1 MNDLLKTA
9 LSSDLS
15 EYKSIPFWS
24 WNNNLD
30 ENELIKQIGDMKKA
44 DIGGF
49 IMHARTG
56 LKDEYL
62 GEKWFSCVGAC
73 LKEARRLS
81 MKAWVYDENGWPSGF
96 CGGKLLENEAY
107 RAKFLEYA
115 EGDFDA
121 AAFASYAETADGYRR
136 VTEKTGGVENYHN
149 VYLRVSPANT
159 DILDPKVVDAFIKE
173 THEKYYERF
182 KEYFGKELVGFFTD
196 EPQYYRAATP
206 YTPLVDKVFKKDG
219 EDVRDMLI
227 YLFKHDERGYKFRV
241 KYFGELNRLYCANFY
256 GKIHKWCNEHGCL
269 LTGHSI
275 EEERL
280 HSQMLG
286 GASVMPTYAEEDIP
300 AIDNLGRLY
309 SLGHGSKQVGSV
321 AAQLNKKRVLTETF
335 ACSGNDVTPYELKGI
350 GDYQYFNGV
359 NTMCQHLYPYSL
371 ARGGKTDNPP
381 VFSPHGNWFSGFKTF
396 NDYFNRLGYIIAN
409 TAETPDV
416 AVIEPIRDTW
426 CEYVRGEGYE
436 AVKDIEDGFRD
447 LIITLRNNGVT
458 FHYIDEKLLGR
469 YGSIAGDKLKA
480 GNVAYDK
487 VLVPKMKSIAKTTA
501 DILKNFKGKLI
512 MQNRPE
518 FIDGVRGECDLKPN
532 YTLDELISSAKI
544 KFKIES
550 GSGYITARKS
560 EIGDFIFLKNLSL
573 TEPLTAKFCGA
584 EKEYRELDL
593 VTLKESNITDEVYL
607 RPAEGKILIRSENA
621 KRSDCVSVA
630 VDVTSDFKATEI
642 TENYLVMDTARIA
655 ENGGKYGDNFP
666 IYGLFEQLLRKD
678 YNGELKVKQ
687 TFTLNDVM
695 PLTFI
700 MEKAELKS
708 LTVNGNPVTLRR
720 GDFDVYFYE
729 ADITDFVKKGEN
741 DIEYSIDFYQ
751 HDGVRFA
758 LFDPLAT
765 ESLKNMLYFDTSIET
780 SYLRGDFYVE
790 SDLSLSKKRGDLPL
804 TKELYKHGYPFF
816 KGEYVLTGKIKK
828 PETGRAILNL
838 SGRFMT
844 AKIEANGKTVNF
856 VTDVRGDIADI
867 LKKGENE
874 VKITLNS
881 SLRNLFGP
889 HHYKPCPEPMGVSP
903 YHFEMRGK
911 WVDGKLPEIYCEN
924 YNSVPFG
931 VEKIEV
937 ICVKTD
943 N

>member
-9 LSSDLS
+9 LLSDLD

-30 ENELIKQIGDMKKA
+30 EKELVKQISDMKSA

-49 IMHARTG
+49 IMHARIG

-62 GEKWFSCVGAC
+62 GEKWFSCIEAC
-73 LKEARRLS
+73 LKEARRLN

-96 CGGKLLENEAY
+96 CGGKLLEKAEY
-107 RAKFLEYA
+107 RAKFLEYF

-121 AAFASYAETADGYRR
+121 SAFACYIETDGGYKR
-136 VTEKTGGVENYHN
+136 VTEKVNGVEKYHN

-159 DILDPKVVDAFIKE
+159 DILDPAVVDAFIKE
-173 THEKYYERF
+173 THEKYYARF

-206 YTPLVDKVFKKDG
+206 YTPLVDAAFEKDG
-219 EDVRDMLI
+219 ENVLDGLI

-241 KYFGELNRLYCANFY
+241 KYFGELNRLYCVNFY
-256 GKIHKWCNEHGCL
+256 GKIHKWCGEHNCL

-280 HSQMLG
+280 HTQMLG
-286 GASVMPTYAEEDIP
+286 GAAVMPTYAEEDIP

-309 SLGHGSKQVGSV
+309 SLGHGSKQVGSA
-321 AAQLNKKRVLTETF
+321 AAQLDKKRVLTETF

-359 NTMCQHLYPYSL
+359 NMMCQHLYPFSL
-371 ARGGKTDNPP
+371 ARGGKTDHPP

-409 TAETPDV
+409 TAEASDV
-416 AVIEPIRDTW
+416 AVIEPIRDIW
-426 CEYVRGEGYE
+426 CEYVRSEQYDG
-436 AVKDIEDGFRD
+436 VKDIEDGFRD

-458 FHYIDEKLLGR
+458 FHYIDEELLRR
-469 YGSIAGDKLKA
+469 YGTVSGGKLKV
-480 GNVAYDK
+480 GCVTYDK
-487 VLVPKMKSIAKTTA
+487 VLVPKMNTIAKATA
-501 DILKNFKGKLI
+501 DILKNYKGKLI
-512 MQNRPE
+512 MQNRPV
-518 FIDGVRGECDLKPN
+518 FIDGVRGDAEITPN
-532 YTLDELISSAKI
+532 YTLDELIASASV

-550 GSGYITARKS
+550 GSGYINERKGD
-560 EIGDFIFLKNLSL
+560 IGEFIFLKNLSL
-573 TEPLTAKFCGA
+573 TEPLIAKFNGV
-584 EKEYRELDL
+584 ENEYNELDL
-593 VTLKESNITDEVYL
+593 ITIKENNITDEVYL
-607 RPAEGKILIRSENA
+607 RPSEGKVLIKSSGA
-621 KRSDCVSVA
+621 KRNACVSTVA
-630 VDVTSDFKATEI
+630 DITSGFSVLKI

-655 ENGGKYGDNFP
+655 KQGEKYGDNFP
-666 IYGLFEQLLRKD
+666 IYGLFEQLLRED
-678 YNGELKVKQ
+678 YKGELKVKQ

-700 MEKAELKS
+700 MEKANLKS
-708 LTVNGNPVTLRR
+708 LTVNGAPITLRR

-729 ADITDFVKKGEN
+729 ADITPYVKRGGNE
-741 DIEYSIDFYQ
+741 IEYAFDYYQ
-751 HDGVRFA
+751 HDGVHFA

-780 SYLRGDFYVE
+780 SYLRGEFIVE
-790 SDLSLSKKRGDLPL
+790 KDLSLSKKRKNLPL
-804 TKELYKHGYPFF
+804 TKELYNYGYPFF
-816 KGEYVLTGKIKK
+816 KGELTVFGVIKK
-828 PETGRAILNL
+828 PETGRAVLKL
-838 SGRFMT
+838 DGRFMI
-844 AKIEANGKTVNF
+844 AKIEANGKAANF
-856 VTDVRGDIADI
+856 VTDTAGDITDI
-867 LKKGENE
+867 LTDGENE

-889 HHYKPCPEPMGVSP
+889 HHYKPCPEPMGTSP

-911 WVDGKLPEIYCEN
+911 WVDGKLPDIYCEN

-931 VEKIEV
+931 LEKIELV
-937 ICVKTD
+937 TVK
-943 N
+943 